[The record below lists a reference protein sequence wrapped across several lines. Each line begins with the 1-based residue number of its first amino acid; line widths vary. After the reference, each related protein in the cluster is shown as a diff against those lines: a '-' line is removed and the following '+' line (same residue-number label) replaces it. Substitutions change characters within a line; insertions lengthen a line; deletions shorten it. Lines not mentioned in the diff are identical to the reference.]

1 MVWDR
6 MFGTFVAE
14 DPKEPCDYG
23 LVVPMTSLN
32 PLRILFE
39 EYANIFKDISMRGIS
54 LKDRF
59 MYLFGPPG
67 WSHDGTR
74 KTSTQIKEDYNRAIK
89 SY

>member
-1 MVWDR
+1 MCIRDS
-6 MFGTFVAE
+6 
-14 DPKEPCDYG
+14 YG

-39 EYANIFKDISMRGIS
+39 EYANIFKDITMRGIT

-59 MYLFGPPG
+59 MYLCGPPG

-74 KTSTQIKEDYNRAIK
+74 KTSTEIKEDYYNVIK
-89 SY
+89 NS

>member
-1 MVWDR
+1 
-6 MFGTFVAE
+6 MFGTFGPE
-14 DPKEPCDYG
+14 DPKERCDYR

-39 EYANIFKDISMRGIS
+39 EYANIFKDITMRGIT

-59 MYLFGPPG
+59 MYLCGPPG

-74 KTSTQIKEDYNRAIK
+74 KTSTEIKEDYYNVIK
-89 SY
+89 NT